1 MEWIVSLNCIVLKN
15 ILSQEFHYIKCQAFN
30 PSSSSNNAILS
41 LEKEK
46 WNSGGETR
54 IFHLNTITEHFAKCC
69 EKQSGITLETWLGE
83 KQTWF
88 LMSGYFIL
96 TFSLLKSFSCP
107 LPSRVLYRCQ
117 SGLELF
123 WWGLKMNTVIP
134 EKMAVTPRSH
144 VTDAETGG
152 FIFLALASN

>member
-1 MEWIVSLNCIVLKN
+1 MNSVTKLYCFKKTFYHKNFIILNAQRS
-15 ILSQEFHYIKCQAFN
+15 ILPLPPITPY
-30 PSSSSNNAILS
+30 S

-117 SGLELF
+117 SGLEFF
-123 WWGLKMNTVIP
+123 WWGLKMSTVIP
-134 EKMAVTPRSH
+134 EKWLWLQEVTWLMLK
-144 VTDAETGG
+144 
-152 FIFLALASN
+152 LAASFFWR